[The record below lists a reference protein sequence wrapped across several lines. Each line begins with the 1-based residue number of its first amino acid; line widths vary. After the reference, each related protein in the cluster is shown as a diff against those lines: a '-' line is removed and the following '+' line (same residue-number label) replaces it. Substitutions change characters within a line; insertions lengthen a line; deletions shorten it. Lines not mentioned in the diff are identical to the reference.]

1 MYMSVSLE
9 KVPSSPLALS
19 TEDEKLLA
27 MWVHGLSPHTRRYYL
42 RDAMLFLEC
51 TSISLADVTLADV
64 QQFAT
69 ELANSRLA
77 QSSQAKML
85 SAIKSLLSFAY
96 KLGITPVNAG
106 AAFRSPSPK
115 NALAERILPEVE
127 VQQLMTGATN
137 SRDRL
142 ILRLLYG
149 AALRVSELAGLKWRD
164 VKPRGETGQ
173 VTVYGKCGKTRAV
186 LLAPNLWEE
195 LIKLKGNAGWDD
207 PVFKSRKGGHLT
219 TTQVRR
225 IVKAAAMRSPIEPDV
240 ARQVSPHWLR
250 HAHASHSLDKGAP
263 LHLVQATLGHTS
275 ISATSVYLHVHP
287 MDSTC
292 RFITT

>member
-1 MYMSVSLE
+1 MDMSVSLE
-9 KVPSSPLALS
+9 KISTAPLVLS

-42 RDAMLFLEC
+42 RDAMLFFEC

-64 QQFAT
+64 QKFAT

-85 SAIKSLLSFAY
+85 SSIKSLLSFAY
-96 KLGITPVNAG
+96 KLGLTPLNVG
-106 AAFRSPSPK
+106 AILKSPSPK

-127 VQQLMTGATN
+127 VQQLMTGASN
-137 SRDRL
+137 ERDLL

-149 AALRVSELAGLKWRD
+149 AALRVSELADLKWRD

-186 LLAPNLWEE
+186 LLAPNLWQD
-195 LIKLKGNAGWDD
+195 LIKYKGNAGWND
-207 PVFKSRKGGHLT
+207 PVFLSRKGGHLT

-225 IVKAAAMRSPIEPDV
+225 IVKAAALRSPIEPDV

-275 ISATSVYLHVHP
+275 ISATSIYLHVHP
-287 MDSTC
+287 MDSTS